1 MRARATPGRVSPDF
15 SSSVALRDLY
25 APDDLH
31 MARVEMPVEA
41 VIDPALTYNAGI
53 PRSESHR

>member
-1 MRARATPGRVSPDF
+1 
-15 SSSVALRDLY
+15 
-25 APDDLH
+25 